1 MPQNTLH
8 TISTMKANGDKISM
22 LTSYDSTFTHR
33 INEAGVDMIL
43 VGDSLGMVLQGL
55 DSTLPVNITDMI
67 YHTRCVKASNSQCL
81 IMSDMPFMTY
91 RTPEEAMTNAAA
103 LMQAGAQ
110 IVKLEG
116 GLWLKDTVAKLF
128 EQGIPVCAHLGL
140 TPQAIN
146 KLGGYRVQGRTPEEA
161 QTMIDEAVALEAAGA
176 SMILLECVPSAVGK
190 AVTEAVS
197 VPVIGIGAGPDTDAQ
212 VLVLHDMLG
221 ITPGKKIRFVKNF
234 MEQEN
239 TIQDALQAY
248 AQEVASQDFPAP
260 EHCFE

>member
-8 TISTMKANGDKISM
+8 TISTMKDNGDKISM
-22 LTSYDSTFTHR
+22 LTSYDATFTHN

-55 DSTLPVNITDMI
+55 DTTLPVSIDDLI
-67 YHTRCVKASNSQCL
+67 YHTRCVKAGNQQCL

-116 GLWLKDTVAKLF
+116 GMWLKGTVAKLY

-146 KLGGYRVQGRTPEEA
+146 KLGGYRVQGRTPEQA
-161 QTMIDEAVALEAAGA
+161 QTMIDEAVALAAAGA
-176 SMILLECVPSAVGK
+176 SMILLECVPAAVGK
-190 AVTEAVS
+190 AVTEAVD

-221 ITPGKKIRFVKNF
+221 LTPGKKTRFVKNF
-234 MEQEN
+234 MAQEDD
-239 TIQDALQAY
+239 IQGALKAY
-248 AQEVASQDFPAP
+248 ADEVRNQTFPAP

>member
-1 MPQNTLH
+1 MAQNTLH
-8 TISTMKANGDKISM
+8 TISTMKQNGKKISM
-22 LTSYDSTFTHR
+22 LTSYDATFTHR
-33 INEAGVDMIL
+33 INEASVDMIL

-55 DSTLPVNITDMI
+55 DSTLPVSIADMV
-67 YHTRCVKASNSQCL
+67 YHTRCVKAGNKDCL
-81 IMSDMPFMTY
+81 LMSDMPFMTY

-116 GLWLKDTVAKLF
+116 GMWLQQTVAKLY

-161 QTMIDEAVALEAAGA
+161 QNMIDEAVALEAAGA
-176 SMILLECVPSAVGK
+176 SMILLECVPTSVGK

-212 VLVLHDMLG
+212 VLVLHDILG
-221 ITPGKKIRFVKNF
+221 ITPGKQIRFVKNY
-234 MEQEN
+234 M
-239 TIQDALQAY
+239 
-248 AQEVASQDFPAP
+248 AQEEDIQSALAAFAREVQDQSFPAP

>member
-1 MPQNTLH
+1 MAQKTLH
-8 TISTMKANGDKISM
+8 TISTMKQNGEKISM
-22 LTSYDSTFTHR
+22 LTSYDATFTHR

-43 VGDSLGMVLQGL
+43 VGDSLGMVLQGF
-55 DSTLPVNITDMI
+55 DSTLPVSIKDMV
-67 YHTRCVKASNSQCL
+67 YHTQCVKAGNQDCL

-91 RTPEEAMTNAAA
+91 RTPEEAMANAAA

-116 GLWLKDTVAKLF
+116 GLWLQETVAKLY

-161 QTMIDEAVALEAAGA
+161 QTMIEEAIALEAVGA
-176 SMILLECVPSAVGK
+176 SMILLECVPSHVGK
-190 AVTEAVS
+190 AITDAVA
-197 VPVIGIGAGPDTDAQ
+197 VPVVGIGAGPDTDAQ

-221 ITPGKKIRFVKNF
+221 ITPGKQMRFLKNF
-234 MEQEN
+234 MAQEQD
-239 TIQDALQAY
+239 IQSALAAY
-248 AQEVASQDFPAP
+248 AREVKERSFPAP

>member
-1 MPQNTLH
+1 
-8 TISTMKANGDKISM
+8 
-22 LTSYDSTFTHR
+22 
-33 INEAGVDMIL
+33 
-43 VGDSLGMVLQGL
+43 MV
-55 DSTLPVNITDMI
+55 
-67 YHTRCVKASNSQCL
+67 YHTRCVKAGNKDCL
-81 IMSDMPFMTY
+81 LMSDMPFMTY

-116 GLWLKDTVAKLF
+116 GMWLQETVAKLY

-161 QTMIDEAVALEAAGA
+161 QNMIDEAVALEAAGA
-176 SMILLECVPSAVGK
+176 SMILLECVPTSVGK

-212 VLVLHDMLG
+212 VLVLHDILG
-221 ITPGKKIRFVKNF
+221 ITPGKQIRFVKNY
-234 MEQEN
+234 M
-239 TIQDALQAY
+239 
-248 AQEVASQDFPAP
+248 AQEEDIQSALAAFAREVQDQSFPAP

>member
-1 MPQNTLH
+1 MAQNTLH
-8 TISTMKANGDKISM
+8 TISTMKQNGKKISM
-22 LTSYDSTFTHR
+22 LTSYDATFTHR

-55 DSTLPVNITDMI
+55 DSTLPVSIADMV
-67 YHTRCVKASNSQCL
+67 YHTRCVKAGNKDCL
-81 IMSDMPFMTY
+81 LMSDMPFMTY

-116 GLWLKDTVAKLF
+116 GMWLQETVAKLY

-161 QTMIDEAVALEAAGA
+161 QNMIDEAVALEAAGA
-176 SMILLECVPSAVGK
+176 SMILLECVPTSVGK

-212 VLVLHDMLG
+212 VLVLHDILG
-221 ITPGKKIRFVKNF
+221 ITPGKQIRFVKNY
-234 MEQEN
+234 M
-239 TIQDALQAY
+239 
-248 AQEVASQDFPAP
+248 AQEEDIQSALAAFAREVQDQSFPAP

>member
-1 MPQNTLH
+1 MKQNG
-8 TISTMKANGDKISM
+8 KKISM
-22 LTSYDSTFTHR
+22 LTSYDATFTHR

-55 DSTLPVNITDMI
+55 DSTLPVSIADMV
-67 YHTRCVKASNSQCL
+67 YHTRCVKAGNKDCL
-81 IMSDMPFMTY
+81 LMSDMPFMTY

-116 GLWLKDTVAKLF
+116 GMWLQETVAKLY

-161 QTMIDEAVALEAAGA
+161 QNMIDEAVALEAAGA
-176 SMILLECVPSAVGK
+176 SMILLECVPTSVGK

-212 VLVLHDMLG
+212 VLVLHDILG
-221 ITPGKKIRFVKNF
+221 ITPGKQIRFVKNY
-234 MEQEN
+234 M
-239 TIQDALQAY
+239 
-248 AQEVASQDFPAP
+248 AQEEDIQSALAAFAREVQDQSFPAP

>member
-1 MPQNTLH
+1 MAQNTLH
-8 TISTMKANGDKISM
+8 TISTMKQNGEKISM
-22 LTSYDSTFTHR
+22 LTSYDATFTHR

-55 DSTLPVNITDMI
+55 DSTLPVTIADMV
-67 YHTRCVKASNSQCL
+67 YHTRCVKAGNQNCL
-81 IMSDMPFMTY
+81 LMSDMPFMTY

-116 GLWLKDTVAKLF
+116 GMWLQATVAKLF

-146 KLGGYRVQGRTPEEA
+146 KLGGYRVQGRTTEAA
-161 QTMIDEAVALEAAGA
+161 QTMLDEAIALEAAGA
-176 SMILLECVPSAVGK
+176 SMILLECVPSSVGK
-190 AVTEAVS
+190 AITAAVS

-212 VLVLHDMLG
+212 VLVLHDILG
-221 ITPGKKIRFVKNF
+221 ITAGKQIRFVKNF
-234 MEQEN
+234 M
-239 TIQDALQAY
+239 
-248 AQEVASQDFPAP
+248 AQEADIQSALAAFARAVKDQSFPAP

>member
-1 MPQNTLH
+1 MAQKTLH
-8 TISTMKANGDKISM
+8 TISTMKQKGEKISM

-55 DSTLPVNITDMI
+55 HSTLPVSINDMV
-67 YHTRCVKASNSQCL
+67 YHTRCVKAGNKDCL
-81 IMSDMPFMTY
+81 LMSDMPFMTY

-116 GLWLKDTVAKLF
+116 GMWLQETVAKLY

-161 QTMIDEAVALEAAGA
+161 QNMIDEAVALEAAGA
-176 SMILLECVPSAVGK
+176 SMILLECVPTSVGK
-190 AVTEAVS
+190 AVTEAVN

-212 VLVLHDMLG
+212 VLVLHDILG
-221 ITPGKKIRFVKNF
+221 ITPGKQIRFVKNF
-234 MEQEN
+234 MAQEDD
-239 TIQDALQAY
+239 IQSALAAY
-248 AQEVASQDFPAP
+248 AREVKDQTFPAP

>member
-1 MPQNTLH
+1 MAQNTLH
-8 TISTMKANGDKISM
+8 TISTMKQNGKKISM
-22 LTSYDSTFTHR
+22 LTSYDATFTHR

-55 DSTLPVNITDMI
+55 DSTLPVSIADMV
-67 YHTRCVKASNSQCL
+67 YHTRCVKAGNKDCL
-81 IMSDMPFMTY
+81 LMSDMPFMTY

-116 GLWLKDTVAKLF
+116 GMWLQQTVAKLY

-161 QTMIDEAVALEAAGA
+161 QNMIDEAVALEAAGA
-176 SMILLECVPSAVGK
+176 SMILLECVPTSVGK

-212 VLVLHDMLG
+212 VLVLHDILG
-221 ITPGKKIRFVKNF
+221 ITPGKQIRFVKNY
-234 MEQEN
+234 M
-239 TIQDALQAY
+239 
-248 AQEVASQDFPAP
+248 AQEEDIQSALAAFAREVQDQSFPAP